1 VAFDWTWAKYKDVIE
16 LILDATYSLQQRDVA
31 ASADERGGVT
41 TISRAAIVTGTQSFL
56 SEETFMARFQ
66 QPSPTQSAARA
77 LVTAAE
83 WLPKVEADRQRLQTK
98 LQDLLPK
105 LSEGDAA
112 DVEALL
118 GTSFQATYDKRHEG
132 NDGWGSL

>member
-1 VAFDWTWAKYKDVIE
+1 MAFDWTWAQYEDVIG
-16 LILDATYSLQQRDVA
+16 LILGATYSLQQRDVA
-31 ASADERGGVT
+31 ASADGRG

-66 QPSPTQSAARA
+66 QPSPTQSAALA

-118 GTSFQATYDKRHEG
+118 GASFQATYDKRHEG
-132 NDGWGSL
+132 NDGLGSL